1 MLLSGGILISSL
13 FLHLNMSPNVVSA
26 TSATS
31 GFFVSFAILFQ
42 NFGNDF
48 PVEYSFWL
56 LFLGISGGSCG
67 RYLALH
73 VVEKYNR
80 QSFITYCLVV
90 FCCIAMLLL
99 VAQAAIASDTLN
111 FKGFC
116 SNR

>member
-1 MLLSGGILISSL
+1 MISSL
-13 FLHLNMSPNVVSA
+13 LLHLNIPPNVVSA

-31 GFFVSFAILFQ
+31 GFFVSIAILFQ
-42 NFGNDF
+42 NVGNEF

-56 LFLGISGGSCG
+56 LFLGITGGSCG
-67 RYLALH
+67 RYLAFH

-99 VAQAAIASDTLN
+99 VAQAAISNDTLD

-116 SNR
+116 STS